1 MFELFLIFHNYQL
14 NMEYNRSNLMTEN
27 VTLSEVE
34 EDVRNLAK
42 SYLTYK
48 IGKFL
53 YYAVFIAGFYGHDIP
68 GLY

>member
-1 MFELFLIFHNYQL
+1 
-14 NMEYNRSNLMTEN
+14 MEYNRSNLMTEN